1 MRKERSKQYV
11 YIQHRKMRKCFG
23 TLFILVI
30 SLLIRNLVL
39 KDQDSVFLFLT
50 SINIKTQTYIKKIL
64 HHNNRDTAT
73 LQFYLSD
80 TEK

>member
-1 MRKERSKQYV
+1 
-11 YIQHRKMRKCFG
+11 MRKCFG

-30 SLLIRNLVL
+30 RLLIRNLVL
-39 KDQDSVFLFLT
+39 KDQDCFFFPFLT
-50 SINIKTQTYIKKIL
+50 SINIKTQTYIKMFL
-64 HHNNRDTAT
+64 HHNNTDTTT